1 MRWSAVIVMLLLVP
15 SLAYGEIKIEVGPD
29 GRMVFS
35 NTQPSHRAPSLRRA
49 VAPASIA
56 PLVNA
61 SARRYRLDPKLVH
74 AVIRAESAYNPRAV
88 SAKGAIGLMQ
98 LMPATARELSVGDPF
113 DPAANIDGG
122 SNYLRRMLD
131 RFNGSLELALAG
143 YNAGPEAVRRFGGV
157 PPYAE
162 TRRYVQRVLSDFHNN
177 GSYRLPAVST
187 AAVGRRVYL
196 TRDAQGRS
204 ILTTST
210 GR

>member
-1 MRWSAVIVMLLLVP
+1 MRWPALIVMLLLVP
-15 SLAYGEIKIEVGPD
+15 SLAYGEIKIEVGAD
-29 GRMVFS
+29 GRKVFS
-35 NTQPSHRAPSLRRA
+35 NTQPSHRAPSLGRS

-98 LMPATARELSVGDPF
+98 LMPATARELSVVDPF

-187 AAVGRRVYL
+187 AAAGRRVYL

-204 ILTTST
+204 ILTTATS
-210 GR
+210 R